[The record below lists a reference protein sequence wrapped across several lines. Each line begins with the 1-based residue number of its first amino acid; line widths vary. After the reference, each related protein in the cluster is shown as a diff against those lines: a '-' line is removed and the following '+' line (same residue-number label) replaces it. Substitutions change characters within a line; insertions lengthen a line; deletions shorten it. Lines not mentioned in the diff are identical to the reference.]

1 MNTRRY
7 WVNPGNY
14 PDKNNGH
21 NTTVRPGNNTFGLY
35 GSSPYVPTAK
45 KGGCACGGPKIVKG
59 K

>member
-7 WVNPGNY
+7 WVSPGNY
-14 PDKNNGH
+14 PGKNNGKSM
-21 NTTVRPGNNTFGLY
+21 TVRPGNNTFGLY
-35 GSSPYVPTAK
+35 GSSQHTPAAK